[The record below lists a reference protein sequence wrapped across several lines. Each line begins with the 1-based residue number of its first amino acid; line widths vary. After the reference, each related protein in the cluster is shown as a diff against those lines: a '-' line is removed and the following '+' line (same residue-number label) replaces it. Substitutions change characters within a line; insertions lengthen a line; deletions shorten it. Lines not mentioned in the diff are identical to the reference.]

1 MSRRM
6 KGLVRKFVTLI
17 RCLHSFGCILPV
29 FISQI
34 IAIQTITISEV
45 RITTIKE
52 LMIIMIC
59 VLNAIDDIDSDKEDI
74 VNLLKTITLIIK
86 AASREIM
93 ISLYR

>member
-1 MSRRM
+1 M
-6 KGLVRKFVTLI
+6 GLVRKFVTLI
-17 RCLHSFGCILPV
+17 RCLRSFGCILAV

-59 VLNAIDDIDSDKEDI
+59 MLNAIDDIDSDKEDI
-74 VNLLKTITLIIK
+74 VQLLKTITLIIK
-86 AASREIM
+86 AAAREIM